1 MTEQSE
7 DEVVLTEGQSQPTA
21 RQMVI
26 PVSDDHFKDVS
37 TLTTVG
43 ATMKAPYCLQGID
56 ENQETVSDGG
66 TDGEEE

>member
-1 MTEQSE
+1 
-7 DEVVLTEGQSQPTA
+7 
-21 RQMVI
+21 MVI